1 MSDDQYGLSDFGDD
15 DVMSFEEDNIPSPLV
30 GIVRIGK
37 TEYAIDLQWNIPVE
51 PNRAAS
57 EARRYRAGEQDRP
70 EYFCVK
76 SGNRP
81 QFGLGFSSLGHK
93 PNLAVLAPHICENEE
108 SSFIGLFEVEGGYYL
123 IGVVDDSILSD
134 TEQLYSKE
142 AEAFNAF
149 SNVLGMNDFKVIY
162 APASMG
168 IDGSIPRDIE
178 DIISGKPP
186 SRLKDTSKSSGYIK
200 IGLFA
205 LILGIV
211 IFGVRY
217 YLDEVGMQRI
227 AAEAQRQAERAQTMV
242 GLKEEEVPIPP
253 MPWEGKVLGA
263 KALEACYEELLKF
276 PLDVPYWEVSDLK
289 CVASGSGVSVVSYLR
304 RDKTLEAG
312 GPPISYAIQ
321 MVKDNGLSP
330 RFSSRADNGTTQN
343 IAFDWSVTNLPT
355 IPVDIKTETIL
366 NIRTSLLQ
374 IMESRRT
381 SYTISPA
388 DSNQYWKGI
397 NIEFDTHLSPISF
410 ADIIDAIPGFVFSG
424 LDYQLEQN
432 RFTFKGKAYEQLPL
446 PIAQANQ

>member
-1 MSDDQYGLSDFGDD
+1 MSDDQYGLSDFGDED
-15 DVMSFEEDNIPSPLV
+15 SMSFGEDVSSPLV
-30 GIVRIGK
+30 GTLRIGK
-37 TEYAIDLQWNIPVE
+37 TEYAIDLHWNIPVE
-51 PNRAAS
+51 PNKAAS
-57 EARRYRAGEQDRP
+57 EARRYRVGEQDRP
-70 EYFCVK
+70 DYFCVK
-76 SGNRP
+76 TGRHV
-81 QFGLGFSSLGHK
+81 QYGLGYASLGHK
-93 PNLAVLAPHICENEE
+93 PNLAVLAPHICENVE

-123 IGVVDDSILSD
+123 IGAVDGLILSD
-134 TEQLYSKE
+134 AEQFYSKE
-142 AEAFNAF
+142 SDAFDAF
-149 SNVLGMNDFKVIY
+149 TRTLGMNDFSVIY
-162 APASMG
+162 APESMG
-168 IDGSIPRDIE
+168 VEGSVPRDIE

-200 IGLFA
+200 LVLFIA
-205 LILGIV
+205 ILGIV

-217 YLDEVGMQRI
+217 YLNEAEMQRI
-227 AAEAQRQAERAQTMV
+227 AAEIQQQAELASQRV

-253 MPWEGKVLGA
+253 MPWENLALGA
-263 KALEACYEELLKF
+263 KALEACHAEILKF
-276 PLDVPYWEVSDLK
+276 PLDIPYWQITDLN
-289 CVASGSGVSVVSYLR
+289 CTLSGSGVSVTSYLR

-321 MVKDNGLSP
+321 MAKDNGISP
-330 RFSSRADNGTTQN
+330 RFSSRAENGTAEN

-410 ADIIDAIPGFVFSG
+410 ADIIEAIPGFVFTS

-432 RFTFKGKAYEQLPL
+432 RFTIKGKAYEQLPI
-446 PIAQANQ
+446 PINQAN